1 MLPDTD
7 NKSLDTIDKL
17 IIEKTQSGLPITSK
31 PYHAIAEELDLEPD
45 EVMQRIKNLCNLE
58 VIRRIGVVPNHYK
71 LGYKANGM
79 TVWDVPDEKIN
90 ELGNKIGALNFVSHC
105 YHRPRYLPD
114 WPYNLYAMVHAH
126 DKETTDKYINEIAA
140 LLGDADRQHTVL
152 YSTRILKKSGMR
164 IGKT

>member
-90 ELGNKIGALNFVSHC
+90 DLGNIIGALNFVSHC